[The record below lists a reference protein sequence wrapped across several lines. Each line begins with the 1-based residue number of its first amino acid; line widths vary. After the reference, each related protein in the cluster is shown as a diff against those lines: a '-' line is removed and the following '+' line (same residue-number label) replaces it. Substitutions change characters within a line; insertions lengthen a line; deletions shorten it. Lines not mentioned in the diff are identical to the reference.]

1 MDYDPALQ
9 QLNVEADDP
18 SPLRS
23 KFKSDS
29 VSSSFKHLPSAQ
41 SFASPTTNYSARP
54 SSSESGSSMDIVG
67 SAKTN
72 GLEKSFHGLSL
83 TRQSA
88 TASSIWSTNTSPAGS
103 NVWNRSV
110 SQRQS
115 PKTIPHE
122 ARTLSEG
129 AKKDHRSDDYAT
141 SPLQY
146 AHSIPEDSNTNLW
159 NDLSNEISTA
169 VNSPELLGINPPDTR
184 HLSLNGSSQQ
194 WDPLSQSTG
203 SLVSPGFWS
212 STGSLDDAPL
222 SQRMSRFFP
231 SPAVE
236 SRKDSNGAVPGE
248 RRSHS
253 TGFPASPLTLSLFA
267 PENAKPSGGSLY
279 GPASNMATPL
289 GGTTPQIVSRNPS
302 YVDPL
307 FDGFSLGTH
316 QTSAN
321 DIKKLK
327 TLNKDEPT
335 TELAVRRLDEDALVS
350 SISDEVSLPPR
361 FPKQIFNKQ
370 DSHSKI
376 IKYIKTIITR
386 QPTQYMVYVASLPFD
401 TPHSQCLALIH
412 QAFKDYGEI
421 THLVKDTNAK
431 SSKIQPENDLFIRF
445 KIVAKLFN
453 EQKLPYKSH
462 RFSNESTGRDSKML
476 LFFDCPSS
484 SPQGDL
490 GSSSSSTAKRQEIS
504 TYPEGFSSTFHRRG
518 VNNFMFVRELQ
529 SKMITSKG
537 RGTRNFQETA
547 EFRVSLPIEE
557 LDLKMGE
564 PDADRY
570 DDDYKRPKRSYVVNI
585 DLRELENKPAPKEGR
600 KYSRSGRSREK
611 SAT

>member
-23 KFKSDS
+23 RHKSES

-41 SFASPTTNYSARP
+41 SMASPSTNYSARP
-54 SSSESGSSMDIVG
+54 SSSESGSSIDLVG
-67 SAKTN
+67 SAKPN
-72 GLEKSFHGLSL
+72 GLEQSFQGLTL
-83 TRQSA
+83 TRHSA

-110 SQRQS
+110 SQRHS
-115 PKTIPHE
+115 PRPVPHE

-129 AKKDHRSDDYAT
+129 AKKDHRGDDYST

-146 AHSIPEDSNTNLW
+146 GHSIPEDSNNNLW

-169 VNSPELLGINPPDTR
+169 VNSPELLGINLPESR
-184 HLSLNGSSQQ
+184 HVSLNGSSQQ

-203 SLVSPGFWS
+203 SLVTPGFWG
-212 STGSLDDAPL
+212 STGSLDDTPL
-222 SQRMSRFFP
+222 SHRMSRFFP
-231 SPAVE
+231 SPVME
-236 SRKDSNGAVPGE
+236 SRKDTNGAVLGE

-253 TGFPASPLTLSLFA
+253 TGLPASPLTLSLFA
-267 PENAKPSGGSLY
+267 PENPKPSGGSLY
-279 GPASNMATPL
+279 GPVSSMATPL
-289 GGTTPQIVSRNPS
+289 GGTTPLIPSRNSS

-307 FDGFSLGTH
+307 FDGFSLGTLP
-316 QTSAN
+316 TSS
-321 DIKKLK
+321 DDTKKPK
-327 TLNKDEPT
+327 ICHGDEPG
-335 TELAVRRLDEDALVS
+335 TELAVRRIDEDALVP
-350 SISDEVSLPPR
+350 SIGDEVSLPPR
-361 FPKQIFNKQ
+361 FPKQTFHKQ
-370 DSHSKI
+370 DTHSKI
-376 IKYIKTIITR
+376 IKYIKTIIIR
-386 QPTQYMVYVASLPFD
+386 QPTQYMVYVASLPYD

-412 QAFKDYGEI
+412 QAFKDHGEI
-421 THLVKDTNAK
+421 THLVRDTNAK
-431 SSKIQPENDLFIRF
+431 SSKIQPENDLFVRF

-490 GSSSSSTAKRQEIS
+490 GSSGSSTAKRQEIS

-537 RGTRNFQETA
+537 RGTRSFQEMA

-564 PDADRY
+564 PDAGRY

-585 DLRELENKPAPKEGR
+585 DLRVLENKPAPKEGR

>member
-9 QLNVEADDP
+9 QLNLEADDP

-23 KFKSDS
+23 KFKSES

-41 SFASPTTNYSARP
+41 SMASPTTNYSARP
-54 SSSESGSSMDIVG
+54 SSSQSGSSMDLVG
-67 SAKTN
+67 SAKPN
-72 GLEKSFHGLSL
+72 GLDKSFHGLSL

-88 TASSIWSTNTSPAGS
+88 TASSIWSANTSPAGS
-103 NVWNRSV
+103 NVWNSSV

-129 AKKDHRSDDYAT
+129 ARKDHRADDYAT

-146 AHSIPEDSNTNLW
+146 GHSIPEDSNNNLW

-169 VNSPELLGINPPDTR
+169 VNSPELLGLNPPEPR
-184 HLSLNGSSQQ
+184 QLSLNGSSQQ

-203 SLVSPGFWS
+203 SLVSPGFWA
-212 STGSLDDAPL
+212 STGSLDDTPL
-222 SQRMSRFFP
+222 SHRMSRFFP

-236 SRKDSNGAVPGE
+236 SRKDSNGAVLGE

-267 PENAKPSGGSLY
+267 PENAKTSGGSLY
-279 GPASNMATPL
+279 GPVSSMATPL
-289 GGTTPQIVSRNPS
+289 GGTTPLSASRNSS
-302 YVDPL
+302 YVDQL
-307 FDGFSLGTH
+307 FDGFSLGTL
-316 QTSAN
+316 QTSSN

-327 TLNKDEPT
+327 TLGKDEPA
-335 TELAVRRLDEDALVS
+335 TELVVRRIDEDALIS
-350 SISDEVSLPPR
+350 SIAEEVSLPPR
-361 FPKQIFNKQ
+361 FPKQTFNKQ
-370 DSHSKI
+370 DSHSKV

-421 THLVKDTNAK
+421 THLIKDTNAK

-484 SPQGDL
+484 SPQGEL
-490 GSSSSSTAKRQEIS
+490 GGSSSTAKRQEIS

-564 PDADRY
+564 SDAERY
-570 DDDYKRPKRSYVVNI
+570 DDDYRRPKRSYVVNI

>member
-23 KFKSDS
+23 KFKSES

-41 SFASPTTNYSARP
+41 SIASPTTNYSARA

-67 SAKTN
+67 SAKAN

-83 TRQSA
+83 TTQSA

-146 AHSIPEDSNTNLW
+146 GHCIPEDSNNNLW

-203 SLVSPGFWS
+203 SLVSQGFWS
-212 STGSLDDAPL
+212 STGSLDDTPL
-222 SQRMSRFFP
+222 SHRMSRFFP
-231 SPAVE
+231 NPSME
-236 SRKDSNGAVPGE
+236 SRRDSNGAVSGE

-253 TGFPASPLTLSLFA
+253 TGFSASPLTLSLFA
-267 PENAKPSGGSLY
+267 PENAKPSGGALY
-279 GPASNMATPL
+279 GPASSMATPL
-289 GGTTPQIVSRNPS
+289 GGTTPLVANRNPR

-307 FDGFSLGTH
+307 FDGFSLGTL
-316 QTSAN
+316 QTSSN
-321 DIKKLK
+321 DMKKLK
-327 TLNKDEPT
+327 KLRKDEPA
-335 TELAVRRLDEDALVS
+335 TELAVRRLDEDSLIS
-350 SISDEVSLPPR
+350 PISDEVSLPPR
-361 FPKQIFNKQ
+361 FPKQTFNRQ

-490 GSSSSSTAKRQEIS
+490 GSCSSTAKRQETS

-537 RGTRNFQETA
+537 RGPRSFQETA

-564 PDADRY
+564 PNADRY